1 MNCKN
6 KPSAIRVSLTE
17 ANSSEL
23 LIFKLS
29 LVWSSPSLCARILS
43 RHPAN
48 SSSLDLRKPSRCD
61 RMLSLHPANSS
72 FFWAHNSSLWALRIS
87 VERVRKSSNDSILNS
102 GNTVAIQWQ
111 HVGKTLRLMDYQLK
125 LSLIISLFS

>member
-1 MNCKN
+1 MNCKNKPSAISERNELRNELN

-102 GNTVAIQWQ
+102 GNTA
-111 HVGKTLRLMDYQLK
+111 RLLYSGNM
-125 LSLIISLFS
+125 